1 MPPRYVRTRGLTP
14 FEFIPPEEEMQESS
28 QEKIYEEIKRRKI
41 EDLEHIILNNPSQ
54 SGITFLLNHKAR
66 DKYKA
71 TEKVDKEL
79 LAALNKFDIIFP
91 SNNRIA
97 TTAYDEDDAI
107 MVWPRTNRETLR
119 ADYDPRSV
127 EITMPDDAKA
137 FLWSVFLPARRGEG
151 DVGYFILSYPSKN
164 LPDVERFL
172 TMINH
177 LNREVHAHAKSIDVY
192 GGTDIR
198 LRGEHRWEDLVLTKE
213 TKHAIKDDLEFW
225 IASEAHYRKR
235 HIPYR
240 RGYLFEGPPGN
251 GKTAVARTIL
261 STYDFAAFSFNFSSI
276 RLDDKDLQDAFESA
290 ANSAPSAF
298 LLEDI
303 DRIFISGMSHSRVT
317 KEGLFNCLDGVA
329 TYSGLIVIATANQP
343 EVLDKAIRHR
353 PGRFDVPVRFANPEY
368 QQRKEFLQRLL
379 GESHEHRVDK
389 YVVQD
394 VAKGCKG
401 MSMAFI
407 KLVYETAAARAF
419 KKRGNIVITSD
430 DMTKGLDRAKG
441 YYDNMETPDDRN
453 AGFKSERKTRLREI
467 EDPTG
472 NETVDKATSCGCGDG
487 ESGTAFKPT
496 RVVSPTIDPE
506 NP

>member
-1 MPPRYVRTRGLTP
+1 
-14 FEFIPPEEEMQESS
+14 MQESS
-28 QEKIYEEIKRRKI
+28 QEKIYDEIKRRKL
-41 EDLEHIILNNPSQ
+41 EDFEHIILNNPTQ
-54 SGITFLLNHKAR
+54 SGITFLLNHKIR
-66 DKYKA
+66 DEYKA

-79 LAALNKFDIIFP
+79 LAALNQFDIVFP
-91 SNNRIA
+91 PNNRIA

-127 EITMPDDAKA
+127 EITMPDGAKA
-137 FLWSVFLPARRGEG
+137 FMWSIFLPARRGEG

-164 LPDVERFL
+164 LSHIERFL
-172 TMINH
+172 TMICH
-177 LNREVHAHAKSIDVY
+177 LNREVHTHTKHIEVW
-192 GGTDIR
+192 GGTNIR
-198 LRGEHRWEDLVLTKE
+198 LRGEHRWEDLVLTE
-213 TKHAIKDDLEFW
+213 DIKHAIKNDLEFW

-261 STYDFAAFSFNFSSI
+261 STYDFAAYSFNFSSI
-276 RLDDKDLQDAFESA
+276 RLDDKDLQAAFEEA
-290 ANSAPSAF
+290 ANAAPSAF

-303 DRIFISGMSHSRVT
+303 DRIFVSGMSHSRVT

-379 GESHEHRVDK
+379 GDSSEHSVDK
-389 YVVQD
+389 YAVQNA
-394 VAKGCKG
+394 AKGCKG

-419 KKRGNIVITSD
+419 KERGNIVITSD
-430 DMTKGLDRAKG
+430 DLAKGLDRAKG
-441 YYDNMETPDDRN
+441 YYDNMETPGDRN
-453 AGFKSERKTRLREI
+453 AGFKAERKTRAREI
-467 EDPTG
+467 EDPTE
-472 NETVDKATSCGCGDG
+472 NETTDKSKPCCGDG
-487 ESGTAFKPT
+487 ESGTVFRPT
-496 RVVSPTIDPE
+496 REVHPTTDPE

>member
-1 MPPRYVRTRGLTP
+1 MNVRVRGITP
-14 FEFIPPEEEMQESS
+14 GFEFIPPGEEMQESS
-28 QEKIYEEIKRRKI
+28 QEKIYDEIKRRKL
-41 EDLEHIILNNPSQ
+41 EEFEHIILNNPSQ

-71 TEKVDKEL
+71 TEKVNKEL
-79 LAALNKFDIIFP
+79 LGALDKFDIVFP
-91 SNNRIA
+91 LNNRIA
-97 TTAYDEDDAI
+97 TTAYDEDDAV

-119 ADYDPRSV
+119 ADYDPRDI
-127 EITMPDDAKA
+127 EITMSDGAKA

-177 LNREVHAHAKSIDVY
+177 LNREVHTHAKCIQVH
-192 GGTDIR
+192 GGSDLR
-198 LRGEHRWEDLVLTKE
+198 LRGEHRWEDLVLTE
-213 TKHAIKDDLEFW
+213 DIKHAIKDDLEFW

-261 STYDFAAFSFNFSSI
+261 STYDFAAYSFNFSNI
-276 RLDDKDLQDAFESA
+276 RLDDKDLQAAFEEA
-290 ANSAPSAF
+290 ANSAPAAF

-303 DRIFISGMSHSRVT
+303 DRIFTSQMSYSRVT

-329 TYSGLIVIATANQP
+329 TYSGLIVIATANHP
-343 EVLDKAIRHR
+343 EQLDKAICHR

-368 QQRKEFLQRLL
+368 TQRKEFLKRLL
-379 GESHEHRVDK
+379 GESSEHRVDE
-389 YVVQD
+389 YVVQN
-394 VAKGCKG
+394 VANGCKG

-407 KLVYETAAARAF
+407 KLVYETAAARSF
-419 KKRGNIVITSD
+419 KEHGNIVITSD
-430 DMTKGLDRAKG
+430 DLTRGLDQAKG
-441 YYDNMETPDDRN
+441 YYDNMETRDDRN
-453 AGFKSERKTRLREI
+453 AGFKSERKTLVRDI
-467 EDPTG
+467 EDPTENG
-472 NETVDKATSCGCGDG
+472 ITEKAKPCCGDG
-487 ESGTAFKPT
+487 ESGTAFRPT
-496 RVVSPTIDPE
+496 REVHPTTDPE